1 MNEKIESIIKL
12 VGTDTSG
19 KWMRIDNVEALAEL
33 IVQECVD
40 VILEWESEPF
50 PLDPKFGAKIIKE
63 HFGIEN
69 R

>member
-19 KWMRIDNVEALAEL
+19 KWMRIDNVEELAEL
-33 IVQECVD
+33 IVQECAQK
-40 VILEWESEPF
+40 LENDGMVEVAIE
-50 PLDPKFGAKIIKE
+50 IKE